1 MSNPSRASDPV
12 RLSNSPTGHTA
23 WQREIGLGG
32 KRPTTLLVILGTLL
46 LIALVGTLFIFVG
59 LPALGCPKASAGA
72 PAGSISEYCFRPFG
86 GGSQIGGMV
95 TGPDGNLWFTKAD
108 AIGRISPRGDIT
120 EFGLPTSSPPGAIVA
135 GPDGNFWFVEQSA
148 QALGRITPQGAVTEF
163 RLPAGSTVPKGLA
176 VGADGNLWYTRGA
189 VEGGPAGGQGSGAIG
204 RMTPS
209 GTASEFPLAAVANLN
224 PAVGPRAIVAGP
236 DGALWFVLGLGE
248 GAAVLNGSAIARI
261 TTDGQIR
268 AVYAPD
274 GLVTVDAIA
283 LGPDHNLWFTEFGF
297 GTNAAGGDGKPPTDE
312 TGSIGHLTPSGD
324 VTHFS
329 LASTESRAIA
339 TGPDGNLWFAA
350 TSGKIGRIT
359 PSGQITLLPL
369 RDATAAVSAVTAGP
383 DGGVWFT
390 QFYGDTDLLNSIVWG
405 TKIARVTP

>member
-1 MSNPSRASDPV
+1 M
-12 RLSNSPTGHTA
+12 NSPTMPTGRTA
-23 WQREIGLGG
+23 VRRSGAAPGMRR
-32 KRPTTLLVILGTLL
+32 RPTALLVVVGVLF
-46 LIALVGTLFIFVG
+46 AVSLVGVLFVFVG
-59 LPALGCPKASAGA
+59 LPALGCPKAPAGA
-72 PAGSISEYCFRPFG
+72 SAGSISEYCFRPFG
-86 GGSQIGGMV
+86 GGSQFGGMV

-120 EFGLPTSSPPGAIVA
+120 EFGLPTSGPPGTILA
-135 GPDGNFWFVEQSA
+135 GPDGNLWFVEQSA

-163 RLPAGSTVPKGLA
+163 HLPAGSTVPSGLA

-189 VEGGPAGGQGSGAIG
+189 AEGGPAGGQGSGAIG

-209 GTASEFPLAAVANLN
+209 GTATEFPLAAVGNLN
-224 PAVGPRAIVAGP
+224 PAVGPQAIVAGP
-236 DGALWFVLGLGE
+236 DGALWVVLGLGA
-248 GAAVLNGSAIARI
+248 GAAVLNGSAIVRLA
-261 TTDGQIR
+261 TNGQIR
-268 AVYAPD
+268 VVYVPA
-274 GLVTVDAIA
+274 GLATVDAIA

-297 GTNAAGGDGKPPTDE
+297 GTKAASSDGGPPANE
-312 TGSIGHLTPSGD
+312 IGSIGRLTPGGD

-329 LASTESRAIA
+329 LASTESRALA
-339 TGPDGNLWFAA
+339 GGPDGNLWFAA

-390 QFYGDTDLLNSIVWG
+390 QFYGDTDLLSSIVWG
-405 TKIARVTP
+405 TKIARMTP